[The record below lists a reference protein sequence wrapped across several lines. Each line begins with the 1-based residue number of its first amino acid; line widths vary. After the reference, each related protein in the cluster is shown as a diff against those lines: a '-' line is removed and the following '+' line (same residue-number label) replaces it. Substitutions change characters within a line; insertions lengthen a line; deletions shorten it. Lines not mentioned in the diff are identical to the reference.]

1 LPWQLQELANLFIAG
16 DANQDGVLT
25 FTEFR
30 EILST
35 ANPAITTQSALRM
48 FRETLLL
55 MPDGGDSISPQ
66 AFATVAHSHGISAP
80 ARVVFELLEKTWN
93 QASLMVFV
101 CVFYLCTVYMPSIKH
116 EENAL

>member
-1 LPWQLQELANLFIAG
+1 MSHNLFIFGIQSCFDFQLQELVNLFIAG
-16 DANQDGVLT
+16 QDGVLT

-30 EILST
+30 EIIST
-35 ANPAITTQSALRM
+35 ADPSITTQSALRM

-80 ARVVFELLEKTWN
+80 ARVVFELLVKTWN
-93 QASLMVFV
+93 QV
-101 CVFYLCTVYMPSIKH
+101 
-116 EENAL
+116 N

>member
-1 LPWQLQELANLFIAG
+1 MEICECFYFPWIISHNLFIIGIQSCFHFQLQELVNLFIAG

-30 EILST
+30 EIIST
-35 ANPAITTQSALRM
+35 ADPSITTQSALRM

-80 ARVVFELLEKTWN
+80 ARVVFELLVKTWN
-93 QASLMVFV
+93 QV
-101 CVFYLCTVYMPSIKH
+101 K
-116 EENAL
+116 